1 MCHYL
6 RICIKNLVLYPAILL
21 ERFWLRHCCRPSSH
35 TLKNFLSKRPR
46 TSTGGRRRRQVRKD
60 LISHHVSAMEANLAT
75 SAGFSDEEVVPPPL
89 DLDGPRGGDG
99 GGGGGGGG
107 AEDETTEAYLLH

>member
-1 MCHYL
+1 
-6 RICIKNLVLYPAILL
+6 
-21 ERFWLRHCCRPSSH
+21 
-35 TLKNFLSKRPR
+35 
-46 TSTGGRRRRQVRKD
+46 
-60 LISHHVSAMEANLAT
+60 MEANLAT

>member
-1 MCHYL
+1 MPPPHPTSITL
-6 RICIKNLVLYPAILL
+6 
-21 ERFWLRHCCRPSSH
+21 RPSSGLDEFGSL
-35 TLKNFLSKRPR
+35 LKCLQRVER
-46 TSTGGRRRRQVRKD
+46 IKD
-60 LISHHVSAMEANLAT
+60 SRVGFITCKGLNGPLESHHVSAMEANLAT